1 MTVLDP
7 EAGPLDLAALTD
19 VGTTRPHNEDACA
32 AWLETPDRAVLVV
45 ADGDG
50 SEMSRAWSHSETV
63 TAMHPIGGEQVGWDA
78 VKESFDQVAGIA
90 SGGHVEIADQEIQTG
105 EDLAYELGT
114 ERGQFK
120 LAGETIAIEQR
131 VTNIYRREGGEWKL
145 VHHHTDLSP
154 AMLGVLERLQAA

>member
-1 MTVLDP
+1 MSTED
-7 EAGPLDLAALTD
+7 EIRSASETFYSALN
-19 VGTTRPHNEDACA
+19 RM
-32 AWLETPDRAVLVV
+32 

-78 VKESFDQVAGIA
+78 VKGSFEGVAEIA
-90 SGGHVEIADQEIQTG
+90 SGGHVEIADQEIHTG

-114 ERGQFK
+114 ERGHMK
-120 LAGETIAIEQR
+120 MAGETVAIEQR
-131 VTNIYRREGGEWKL
+131 VTNIYRREAGEWKL

-154 AMLGVLERLQAA
+154 AMLGILERLQAA